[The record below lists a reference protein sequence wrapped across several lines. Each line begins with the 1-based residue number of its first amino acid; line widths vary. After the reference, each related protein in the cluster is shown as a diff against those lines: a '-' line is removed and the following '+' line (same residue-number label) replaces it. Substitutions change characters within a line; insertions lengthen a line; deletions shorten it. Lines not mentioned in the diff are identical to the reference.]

1 MRVRPRLFAALPS
14 DALHRYRVRVLD
26 TTGETTIT
34 LYDSGGHVAPGAAVY
49 GGGVSFGERR
59 WRVQLQPRDSGY
71 DASLL
76 WLMGA
81 NGTVPSLLLAL
92 LLWSAELGNASF
104 REIVCSN
111 LSSSLV
117 AVSLKIQPKYYH
129 RQPRQK

>member
-1 MRVRPRLFAALPS
+1 M
-14 DALHRYRVRVLD
+14 
-26 TTGETTIT
+26 T

-81 NGTVPSLLLAL
+81 TGTVDSLLLAL
-92 LLWSAELGNASF
+92 LLWSGATMRRRAVTVGRQLAKSEENTSEHTSLL
-104 REIVCSN
+104 RRSN
-111 LSSSLV
+111 DV
-117 AVSLKIQPKYYH
+117 
-129 RQPRQK
+129 

>member
-1 MRVRPRLFAALPS
+1 MLLAALPS

-26 TTGETTIT
+26 TTGETTMT

-81 NGTVPSLLLAL
+81 TGTVRSEEHTSELQSLMRI
-92 LLWSAELGNASF
+92 SY
-104 REIVCSN
+104 
-111 LSSSLV
+111 
-117 AVSLKIQPKYYH
+117 AVFCLK
-129 RQPRQK
+129 QKHKQTTTRAKS